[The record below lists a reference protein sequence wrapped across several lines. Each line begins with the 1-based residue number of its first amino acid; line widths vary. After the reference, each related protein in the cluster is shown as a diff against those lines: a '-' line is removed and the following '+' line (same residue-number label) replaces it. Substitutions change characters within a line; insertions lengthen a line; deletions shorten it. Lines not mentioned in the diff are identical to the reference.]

1 MRYFVSAGEASGD
14 LHAAA
19 LIAQLR
25 KLDPAAQFVFLG
37 GDLMA
42 EAAGCAP
49 LIHYRQMAFMGFSEV
64 LRHLP
69 QIGENLKA
77 AKQAI
82 AASRPDC
89 VILVD
94 YPGFNLK
101 LAKYASS
108 LGIPVCWYIAPKVWA
123 WKEHRIKA
131 LRRYVDLLLC
141 ILPFEVDYFRRHA
154 IDAVYVG
161 NPSLEEVDR
170 KLAKRPSFKDFT
182 ARYGL
187 ADKPILALVPGSRFG
202 EIKNNLPIMRDVAAR
217 YPELQPVIAEA
228 PNIDAEVY
236 ARFAPELP
244 RVAGATFD
252 LMAEA
257 TAALVT
263 SGTATLE
270 CALAGTPQVVCYR
283 ANGSRLSYNLMKM
296 VLHIKYVALPNLIAD
311 SAIIPEMLVHLCTV
325 EGVDR
330 ELSQILPGTPGRQ
343 RQLEGYALMR
353 RRLGTS
359 LAAETAAAEIVKLL
373 DARQY
378 GAARREQVG
387 AGRGE

>member
-1 MRYFVSAGEASGD
+1 MRYFISAGEASGD

-25 KLDPAAQFVFLG
+25 ELDPSAQFLFLG
-37 GDLMA
+37 GDMMA

-69 QIGENLKA
+69 EIGKNLTA
-77 AKQAI
+77 AKRAI

-89 VILVD
+89 VVLVD

-123 WKEHRIKA
+123 WKEHRVKA
-131 LRRYVDLLLC
+131 LRRHVDLLLS
-141 ILPFEVDYFRRHA
+141 ILPFEVDYFRQRSV
-154 IDAVYVG
+154 DAVYVG
-161 NPSLEEVDR
+161 NPSVEEVDR
-170 KLAKRPSFKDFT
+170 KLSEKPTFKEFVAK
-182 ARYGL
+182 YGL
-187 ADKPILALVPGSRFG
+187 ADKPILALVPGSRYG
-202 EIKNNLPIMRDVAAR
+202 EIKNNLPIMREVAAR
-217 YPELQPVIAEA
+217 HPELQAVIAAA

-244 RVAGATFD
+244 LVTGATFD

-270 CALAGTPQVVCYR
+270 CALAATPQVVCYR

-311 SAIIPEMLVHLCTV
+311 RGIIPEMLVHLCTV
-325 EGVDR
+325 DGVDH
-330 ELSQILPGTPGRQ
+330 ELSRILPGNPERQ
-343 RQLEGYALMR
+343 QQLDGYVLMR
-353 RRLGTS
+353 QRLGTS

-373 DARQY
+373 DSRKSDA
-378 GAARREQVG
+378 
-387 AGRGE
+387 AGRAQGGANRGE